1 MGYLASN
8 VEEFAHAMQSALRL
22 TPEARRGVVE
32 RARERSHHFSDSKF
46 ALAFEHFCAG
56 LFPN

>member
-1 MGYLASN
+1 M
-8 VEEFAHAMQSALRL
+8 EEFAHAMQSALRL